1 MAGGRAGLVTGG
13 IRRDDPTERIG
24 GPITSGPNMEL
35 APLFLS
41 RVQFVWVV
49 SFHILLPAFTMGLA
63 TFIAVLEGLH
73 FFKRD
78 PVYLRLSQYWLRIFG
93 VSFGLGVVSGIV
105 MPFQFGTNWSRYSDA
120 TANITGPLLAYEG
133 LTAFFLEAGFLG
145 VLLFGRKLVPP
156 WAHFGAAILVAVGT
170 FSSSFWIL
178 AVNSWMQTPQGHE
191 LIDGRFF
198 PKDWFAIIFS
208 PSFPY
213 RLAHTVNAFFI
224 TTGLV
229 VVAVGAYHLRNGRF
243 VEESRRMMSM
253 TLWLLTVLVPMQIFI
268 GDAHGLNTLEPARSC
283 REYFFVTYSGKAY
296 SVDPG
301 EKCNRYKRILASSV
315 PKLPQLRPV
324 IVRWSTL
331 FRPRFAA

>member
-1 MAGGRAGLVTGG
+1 MRCWKASTF
-13 IRRDDPTERIG
+13 
-24 GPITSGPNMEL
+24 S
-35 APLFLS
+35 S
-41 RVQFVWVV
+41 
-49 SFHILLPAFTMGLA
+49 A
-63 TFIAVLEGLH
+63 T
-73 FFKRD
+73 

-224 TTGLV
+224 TTVSSSSRSAPITCATV
-229 VVAVGAYHLRNGRF
+229 V
-243 VEESRRMMSM
+243 S
-253 TLWLLTVLVPMQIFI
+253 W
-268 GDAHGLNTLEPARSC
+268 
-283 REYFFVTYSGKAY
+283 
-296 SVDPG
+296 
-301 EKCNRYKRILASSV
+301 KR
-315 PKLPQLRPV
+315 
-324 IVRWSTL
+324 
-331 FRPRFAA
+331 AAA